1 MLNKVL
7 YFIFSV
13 FFFYSCAI
21 ENDIPYPISEGYI
34 TDIEVEG
41 QTAAQGSS
49 DSKAII
55 DKTKRTVSIVVD
67 DAVDIT
73 KLRITKLTVS
83 NDAVISIDSTVC
95 NNYSKF
101 PTSGFE
107 TLDDLMVSADTRVN
121 FSSPVKLTLKTYQ
134 DYEWTINVQQYIER
148 NIVVENQIGNA
159 IIDEINFNVIIYVAE
174 EQDLSKIKVTTFD
187 LAGKNGSVYPDPT
200 KDEYFDFSEPKTFF
214 ATYAWE
220 EVSRKWTVYVYHS
233 DGAATTDLKTFA
245 RTTSADI
252 SGSVQSGKTPVLE
265 IKKKNDS
272 SWTTVSQSDVNV
284 SGTSF
289 SATVSQLS
297 PDTQYDI
304 KVSVDGKELSSA
316 SFNTTPATPLENGS
330 MEEWSQDGKQW
341 NPWVAG
347 KDAFWGTGNKGSSI
361 LPSIGNLTTPT
372 DESVSGKAVLLESKS
387 AYIKLA
393 AGNLFLGDFDLDET
407 GMNGLLHFGRPFSS
421 FPTALRLYYKY
432 TPATI
437 NMIGDNVGDLAN
449 LKGETDICQIYIA
462 LSDKSEPYE
471 IRNNPNNRHLFDPN
485 DKNIIAYGEFTSS
498 ETVTSYKKLEIPL
511 EYRAT
516 NRTPKYIIIV
526 ASSSKYGDYYIGG
539 VGSKLWLDEM
549 ELVYE

>member
-67 DAVDIT
+67 DGVDIT

-233 DGAATTDLKTFA
+233 DGAGSSELNTFA

-252 SGSVQSGKTPVLE
+252 LGSVQSGKKPVIE
-265 IKKKNDS
+265 IKKNSESD
-272 SWTTVSQSDVNV
+272 WTTVSQSDVNV

-289 SATVSQLS
+289 STTVSQLS

-304 KVSVDGKELSSA
+304 KVSVDGKEMSSA
-316 SFNTTPATPLENGS
+316 SFDTTPATPLENGS
-330 MEEWSQDGKQW
+330 LDNWHNVDKLW
-341 NPWVAG
+341 NPWEEG
-347 KDAFWGTGNKGSSI
+347 GQSFWDTGNKGATTISDSNSI
-361 LPSIGNLTTPT
+361 PT
-372 DESVSGKAVLLESKS
+372 DETCNGSGKAASLESK
-387 AYIKLA
+387 YLVLKFA
-393 AGNLFLGDFDLDET
+393 AGNLFT
-407 GMNGLLHFGRPFSS
+407 GSYVKTVGTNGVLSFGRPFSA
-421 FPTALRLYYKY
+421 FPSKLRFNYKY
-432 TPATI
+432 TSNTI
-437 NMIGDNVGDLAN
+437 DKVGDDAFQY
-449 LKGETDICQIYIA
+449 LKGRPDSCHIYIA
-462 LSDKSEPYE
+462 LTDWDEPLE
-471 IRNNPNNRHLFDPN
+471 IRTRPAERQLFDKN
-485 DKNIIAYGEFTSS
+485 DSKVIAYGEYIQGSTTSS
-498 ETVTSYKKLEIPL
+498 YQQKDIILNYK
-511 EYRAT
+511 YN
-516 NRTPKYIIIV
+516 NRTPKYIVVV
-526 ASSSKYGDYYIGG
+526 ASASKYGDYFTGG
-539 VGSKLWLDEM
+539 VGSKLWLDNL
-549 ELVYE
+549 ELIYE

>member
-233 DGAATTDLKTFA
+233 DGAGSSELNTFA

-252 SGSVQSGKTPVLE
+252 LGSVQSGKKPVIE
-265 IKKKNDS
+265 IKKNSESD
-272 SWTTVSQSDVNV
+272 WTTVSQSDVNV

-304 KVSVDGKELSSA
+304 KVSVDGKEMSSA
-316 SFNTTPATPLENGS
+316 SFDTTPATPLENGS
-330 MEEWSQDGKQW
+330 LDNWHNVDKLW
-341 NPWVAG
+341 NPWEEG
-347 KDAFWGTGNKGSSI
+347 GQSFWDTGNKGATTISDSNSI
-361 LPSIGNLTTPT
+361 PT
-372 DESVSGKAVLLESKS
+372 DETCNGSGKAASLESK
-387 AYIKLA
+387 YLVLKFA
-393 AGNLFLGDFDLDET
+393 AGNLFT
-407 GMNGLLHFGRPFSS
+407 GSYVKTVGTNGVLSFGRPFSA
-421 FPTALRLYYKY
+421 FPSKLRFNYKY
-432 TPATI
+432 TSNTI
-437 NMIGDNVGDLAN
+437 DKVGDDAFQY
-449 LKGETDICQIYIA
+449 LKGRPDSCHIYIA
-462 LSDKSEPYE
+462 LTDWDEPLE
-471 IRNNPNNRHLFDPN
+471 IRTRPTERQLFDKN
-485 DKNIIAYGEFTSS
+485 DSKVIAYGEYIQGSTTSS
-498 ETVTSYKKLEIPL
+498 YQQKDIILNYK
-511 EYRAT
+511 YN
-516 NRTPKYIIIV
+516 NRTPKYIVVV
-526 ASSSKYGDYYIGG
+526 ASASKYGDYFTGG

-549 ELVYE
+549 ELVYD

>member
-67 DAVDIT
+67 DGVDIT

-233 DGAATTDLKTFA
+233 DGAGSSELNTFA

-252 SGSVQSGKTPVLE
+252 SGSVQSGKKPVIE
-265 IKKKNDS
+265 IKKNSESD
-272 SWTTVSQSDVNV
+272 WTTVSQSDVNV

-289 SATVSQLS
+289 STTVSQLS

-304 KVSVDGKELSSA
+304 KVSVDGKEMSSA
-316 SFNTTPATPLENGS
+316 SFDTTPATPLENGS
-330 MEEWSQDGKQW
+330 LDNWHNVDKLW
-341 NPWVAG
+341 NPWEEG
-347 KDAFWGTGNKGSSI
+347 GQSFWDTGNKGATTISDSNSI
-361 LPSIGNLTTPT
+361 PT
-372 DESVSGKAVLLESKS
+372 DETCNGSGKAASLESK
-387 AYIKLA
+387 YLVLKFA
-393 AGNLFLGDFDLDET
+393 AGNLFTGSYVET
-407 GMNGLLHFGRPFSS
+407 VGTNGVLSFGRPFSA
-421 FPTALRLYYKY
+421 FPSKLRFNYKY
-432 TPATI
+432 TSNTI
-437 NMIGDNVGDLAN
+437 DKVGDDAFQY
-449 LKGETDICQIYIA
+449 LKGRPDSCHIYIA
-462 LSDKSEPYE
+462 LTDWDEPLE
-471 IRNNPNNRHLFDPN
+471 IRTRPAERQLFDKN
-485 DKNIIAYGEFTSS
+485 DSKVIAYGEYIQGSTTSS
-498 ETVTSYKKLEIPL
+498 YQQKDIILNYK
-511 EYRAT
+511 YN
-516 NRTPKYIIIV
+516 NRTPKYIVVV
-526 ASSSKYGDYYIGG
+526 ASASKYGDYFTGG
-539 VGSKLWLDEM
+539 VGSKLWLDNL
-549 ELVYE
+549 ELIYE

>member
-233 DGAATTDLKTFA
+233 DGAGSSELNTFA

-252 SGSVQSGKTPVLE
+252 LGSVQSGKKPVIE
-265 IKKKNDS
+265 IKKNSESD
-272 SWTTVSQSDVNV
+272 WTTVSQSDVNV

-289 SATVSQLS
+289 STTVSQLS

-304 KVSVDGKELSSA
+304 KVSVDGKEMSSA
-316 SFNTTPATPLENGS
+316 SFDTTPATPLENGS
-330 MEEWSQDGKQW
+330 LDNWHNVDKLW
-341 NPWVAG
+341 NPWEEG
-347 KDAFWGTGNKGSSI
+347 GQSFWDTGNKGATTISDSNSI
-361 LPSIGNLTTPT
+361 PT
-372 DESVSGKAVLLESKS
+372 DETCNGSGKAASLESK
-387 AYIKLA
+387 YLVLKFA
-393 AGNLFLGDFDLDET
+393 AGNLFTGSYVET
-407 GMNGLLHFGRPFSS
+407 VGTNGVLSFGRPFSA
-421 FPTALRLYYKY
+421 FPSKLRFNYKY
-432 TPATI
+432 TSNTI
-437 NMIGDNVGDLAN
+437 DKVGDDAFQY
-449 LKGETDICQIYIA
+449 LKGRPDSCHIYIA
-462 LSDKSEPYE
+462 LTDWDEPLE
-471 IRNNPNNRHLFDPN
+471 IRTRPTERQLFDKN
-485 DKNIIAYGEFTSS
+485 DSKVIAYGEYIQGSTTSS
-498 ETVTSYKKLEIPL
+498 YQQKDIILNYK
-511 EYRAT
+511 YN
-516 NRTPKYIIIV
+516 NRTPKYIVVV
-526 ASSSKYGDYYIGG
+526 ASASKYGDYFTGG
-539 VGSKLWLDEM
+539 VGSKLWLDNL
-549 ELVYE
+549 ELIYE

>member
-233 DGAATTDLKTFA
+233 DGAGSSELNTFA

-252 SGSVQSGKTPVLE
+252 LGSVQSGKKPVIE
-265 IKKKNDS
+265 IKKNSESD
-272 SWTTVSQSDVNV
+272 WTTVSQSDVNV

-304 KVSVDGKELSSA
+304 KVSVDGKEMSSA
-316 SFNTTPATPLENGS
+316 SFDTTPATPLENGS
-330 MEEWSQDGKQW
+330 LDNWHNVDKLW
-341 NPWVAG
+341 NPWEEG
-347 KDAFWGTGNKGSSI
+347 GQSFWDTGNKGATTISGSNSI
-361 LPSIGNLTTPT
+361 PT
-372 DESVSGKAVLLESKS
+372 DETCNGSGKAASLESK
-387 AYIKLA
+387 YLVLKFA
-393 AGNLFLGDFDLDET
+393 AGNLFT
-407 GMNGLLHFGRPFSS
+407 GSYVKTVGTNGVLSFGRPFSA
-421 FPTALRLYYKY
+421 FPSKLRFNYKY
-432 TPATI
+432 TSNTI
-437 NMIGDNVGDLAN
+437 DKVGDDAFQY
-449 LKGETDICQIYIA
+449 LKGRPDSCHIYIA
-462 LSDKSEPYE
+462 LTDWDEPLE
-471 IRNNPNNRHLFDPN
+471 IRTRPAERQLFDKN
-485 DKNIIAYGEFTSS
+485 DSKVIAYGEYIQGSTTSS
-498 ETVTSYKKLEIPL
+498 YQQKDIILNYK
-511 EYRAT
+511 YN
-516 NRTPKYIIIV
+516 NRTPKYIVVV
-526 ASSSKYGDYYIGG
+526 ASASKYGDYFTGG
-539 VGSKLWLDEM
+539 EGSKLWLDEM

>member
-134 DYEWTINVQQYIER
+134 DYEWTINVQQFIER

-233 DGAATTDLKTFA
+233 DGAGSSELNTFA

-252 SGSVQSGKTPVLE
+252 LGSVQSGKKPVIE
-265 IKKKNDS
+265 IKKNSESD
-272 SWTTVSQSDVNV
+272 WTTVSQSDVNV

-304 KVSVDGKELSSA
+304 KVSVDGKEMSSA
-316 SFNTTPATPLENGS
+316 SFDTTPATPLENGS
-330 MEEWSQDGKQW
+330 LDNWHNVDKLW
-341 NPWVAG
+341 NPWEEG
-347 KDAFWGTGNKGSSI
+347 GQSFWDTGNKGATTISDSNSI
-361 LPSIGNLTTPT
+361 PT
-372 DESVSGKAVLLESKS
+372 DETCNGSGKAASLESK
-387 AYIKLA
+387 YLVLKFA
-393 AGNLFLGDFDLDET
+393 AGNLFT
-407 GMNGLLHFGRPFSS
+407 GSYVKTVGTNGVLSFGRPFSA
-421 FPTALRLYYKY
+421 FPSKLRFNYKY
-432 TPATI
+432 TSNTI
-437 NMIGDNVGDLAN
+437 DKVGDDAFQY
-449 LKGETDICQIYIA
+449 LKGRPDSCHIYIA
-462 LSDKSEPYE
+462 LTDWDEPLE
-471 IRNNPNNRHLFDPN
+471 IRTRPAERQLFDKN
-485 DKNIIAYGEFTSS
+485 DSKVIAYGEYIQGSTTSS
-498 ETVTSYKKLEIPL
+498 YQQKDIILNYK
-511 EYRAT
+511 YN
-516 NRTPKYIIIV
+516 NRTPKYIVVV
-526 ASSSKYGDYYIGG
+526 ASASKYGDYFTGG
-539 VGSKLWLDEM
+539 VGSKLWLDNL
-549 ELVYE
+549 ELIYE

>member
-233 DGAATTDLKTFA
+233 DGAGSSELNTFA

-252 SGSVQSGKTPVLE
+252 SGSVQSGKKPVIE
-265 IKKKNDS
+265 IKKNSESD
-272 SWTTVSQSDVNV
+272 WTTVSQSDVNV

-304 KVSVDGKELSSA
+304 KVSVDGKEMSSA
-316 SFNTTPATPLENGS
+316 SFDTTPATPLENGS
-330 MEEWSQDGKQW
+330 LDNWHNVDKLW
-341 NPWVAG
+341 NPWEEG
-347 KDAFWGTGNKGSSI
+347 GQSFWDTGNKGATTISDSNSI
-361 LPSIGNLTTPT
+361 PT
-372 DESVSGKAVLLESKS
+372 DETCNGSGKAASLESK
-387 AYIKLA
+387 YLVLKFA
-393 AGNLFLGDFDLDET
+393 AGNLFT
-407 GMNGLLHFGRPFSS
+407 GSYVKTVGTNGVLSFGRPFSA
-421 FPTALRLYYKY
+421 FPSKLRFNYKY
-432 TPATI
+432 TSNTI
-437 NMIGDNVGDLAN
+437 DKVGDDAFQY
-449 LKGETDICQIYIA
+449 LKGRPDSCHIYIA
-462 LSDKSEPYE
+462 LTDWDEPLE
-471 IRNNPNNRHLFDPN
+471 IRTRPAERQLFDKN
-485 DKNIIAYGEFTSS
+485 DSKVIAYGEYIQGSTTSS
-498 ETVTSYKKLEIPL
+498 YQQKDIILNYK
-511 EYRAT
+511 YN
-516 NRTPKYIIIV
+516 NRTPKYIVVV
-526 ASSSKYGDYYIGG
+526 ASASKYGDYFTGG
-539 VGSKLWLDEM
+539 EGSKLWLDEM

>member
-187 LAGKNGSVYPDPT
+187 LAGKNGSVFPDPT

-233 DGAATTDLKTFA
+233 DGAGSSELNTFA

-252 SGSVQSGKTPVLE
+252 SGSVQSGKKPVIE
-265 IKKKNDS
+265 IKKNSESD
-272 SWTTVSQSDVNV
+272 WTTVSQSDVNV

-289 SATVSQLS
+289 STTVSQLS

-304 KVSVDGKELSSA
+304 KVSVDGKEMSSA
-316 SFNTTPATPLENGS
+316 SFDTTPATPLENGS
-330 MEEWSQDGKQW
+330 LDNWHNVDKLW
-341 NPWVAG
+341 NPWEEG
-347 KDAFWGTGNKGSSI
+347 GQSFWDTGNKGATTISDSNSI
-361 LPSIGNLTTPT
+361 PT
-372 DESVSGKAVLLESKS
+372 DETCNGSGKAASLESK
-387 AYIKLA
+387 YLVLKFA
-393 AGNLFLGDFDLDET
+393 AGNLFT
-407 GMNGLLHFGRPFSS
+407 GSYVKTVGTNGVLSFGRPFSA
-421 FPTALRLYYKY
+421 FPSKLRFNYKY
-432 TPATI
+432 TSNTI
-437 NMIGDNVGDLAN
+437 DKVGDDAFQY
-449 LKGETDICQIYIA
+449 LKGRPDSCHIYIA
-462 LSDKSEPYE
+462 LTDWDEPLE
-471 IRNNPNNRHLFDPN
+471 IRTRPAERQLFDKN
-485 DKNIIAYGEFTSS
+485 DSKVIAYGEYIQGSTTSS
-498 ETVTSYKKLEIPL
+498 YQQKDIILNYK
-511 EYRAT
+511 YN
-516 NRTPKYIIIV
+516 NRTPKYIVVV
-526 ASSSKYGDYYIGG
+526 ASASKYGDYFTGG
-539 VGSKLWLDEM
+539 VGSKLWLDNL
-549 ELVYE
+549 ELIYE

>member
-21 ENDIPYPISEGYI
+21 ENDIPYPISEGNI
-34 TDIEVEG
+34 TDMEVEG
-41 QTAAQGSS
+41 QTSAQGSS

-67 DAVDIT
+67 DAVDVT

-187 LAGKNGSVYPDPT
+187 LAGKNGSVYPNPT

-233 DGAATTDLKTFA
+233 DGAGSSELNTFA

-252 SGSVQSGKTPVLE
+252 LGSVQSGKKPVIE
-265 IKKKNDS
+265 IKKNSESD
-272 SWTTVSQSDVNV
+272 WTTVSQSDVNV

-304 KVSVDGKELSSA
+304 KVSVDGKEMSSA
-316 SFNTTPATPLENGS
+316 SFDTTPATPLENGS
-330 MEEWSQDGKQW
+330 LDNWHNVDKLW
-341 NPWVAG
+341 NPWEEG
-347 KDAFWGTGNKGSSI
+347 GQSFWDTGNKGATTISDSNSI
-361 LPSIGNLTTPT
+361 PT
-372 DESVSGKAVLLESKS
+372 DETCNGSGKAASLESK
-387 AYIKLA
+387 YLVLKFA
-393 AGNLFLGDFDLDET
+393 AGNLFT
-407 GMNGLLHFGRPFSS
+407 GSYVKTVGTNGVLSFGRPFSA
-421 FPTALRLYYKY
+421 FPSKLRFNYKY
-432 TPATI
+432 TSNTI
-437 NMIGDNVGDLAN
+437 DKVGDDAFQY
-449 LKGETDICQIYIA
+449 LKGRPDSCHIYIA
-462 LSDKSEPYE
+462 LTDWDEPLE
-471 IRNNPNNRHLFDPN
+471 IRTRPAERQLFDKN
-485 DKNIIAYGEFTSS
+485 DSKVIAYGEYIQGSTTSS
-498 ETVTSYKKLEIPL
+498 YQQKDIILNYK
-511 EYRAT
+511 YN
-516 NRTPKYIIIV
+516 NRTPKYIVVV
-526 ASSSKYGDYYIGG
+526 ASASKYGDYFTGG
-539 VGSKLWLDEM
+539 VGSKLWLDNL
-549 ELVYE
+549 ELIYE

>member
-233 DGAATTDLKTFA
+233 DGAGSSELNTFA

-252 SGSVQSGKTPVLE
+252 SGSVQSGKKPVIE
-265 IKKKNDS
+265 IKKNSESD
-272 SWTTVSQSDVNV
+272 WTTVSQSDVNV

-304 KVSVDGKELSSA
+304 KVSVDGKEMSSA
-316 SFNTTPATPLENGS
+316 SFDTTPATPLENGS
-330 MEEWSQDGKQW
+330 LDNWHNVDKLW
-341 NPWVAG
+341 NPWEEG
-347 KDAFWGTGNKGSSI
+347 GQSFWDTGNKGATTISDSNSI
-361 LPSIGNLTTPT
+361 PT
-372 DESVSGKAVLLESKS
+372 DETCNGSGKAASLESK
-387 AYIKLA
+387 YLVLKFA
-393 AGNLFLGDFDLDET
+393 AGNLFT
-407 GMNGLLHFGRPFSS
+407 GSYVKTVGTNGVLSFGRPFSA
-421 FPTALRLYYKY
+421 FPSKLRFNYKY
-432 TPATI
+432 TSNTI
-437 NMIGDNVGDLAN
+437 DKVGDDAFQY
-449 LKGETDICQIYIA
+449 LKGRPDSCHIYIA
-462 LSDKSEPYE
+462 LTDWDEPLE
-471 IRNNPNNRHLFDPN
+471 IRTRPAERQLFDKN
-485 DKNIIAYGEFTSS
+485 DSKVIAYGEYIQGSTTSS
-498 ETVTSYKKLEIPL
+498 YQQKDIILNYK
-511 EYRAT
+511 YN
-516 NRTPKYIIIV
+516 NRTPKYIVVV
-526 ASSSKYGDYYIGG
+526 ASASKYGDYFTGG
-539 VGSKLWLDEM
+539 VGSKLWLDNL
-549 ELVYE
+549 ELIYE